1 YEGGVRVPGL
11 LEWPSK
17 VKPKTSTNF
26 PASTVDYLPTIL
38 AALNI
43 KMPDNRPTDGI
54 DLSSAIEGK
63 TKIRQ
68 NALGFQSGS
77 MASFI
82 THRYKL
88 ISKKEKKS
96 DKDGNRLEL
105 YDLLKDPHEKNNI
118 ASKNK
123 DTVKELSI
131 RLEDWIQSCA
141 KSDKGKDYNKKT
153 QKIQSNGS

>member
-1 YEGGVRVPGL
+1 
-11 LEWPSK
+11 
-17 VKPKTSTNF
+17 
-26 PASTVDYLPTIL
+26 
-38 AALNI
+38 
-43 KMPDNRPTDGI
+43 MPDNRPTDGI

-77 MASFI
+77 MASFV

-96 DKDGNRLEL
+96 DESGYRLEL

-118 ASKNK
+118 APKNK

-131 RLEDWIQSCA
+131 RLGDWIRSCSQ
-141 KSDKGKDYNKKT
+141 SDKGKDYKQKT
-153 QKIQSNGS
+153 QSNGP